1 MSHRDGTGPPRPIV
15 AGVDGSVEAV
25 AAARWAADEAG
36 RRDLPLRLVH
46 AVSQPVP
53 AHSAAALPEAF
64 SAALESD
71 GREWLDEA
79 RAAVL
84 AHRPGLAVELDLAAG
99 SPVAS
104 LVEVSRA
111 ARLVVV
117 GAVGLGGFP
126 GILAGST
133 AVALVTQGHCPVA
146 VVRGR
151 SGSVSWP
158 GPVVVGVDDSV
169 SSDLAIAAGFEEAAS
184 RGADLVVVHA
194 WLWFTSDSAYAHAR
208 RHIAALEDLELR
220 ERESLAERL
229 DRGRQKH
236 PGVAVRTVV
245 ARDRA
250 VRCLLEYSADAQL
263 LVVGSQGQGGFS
275 GMVLGP
281 VSQALLYHAT
291 CPLLVVR
298 PVAADAS

>member
-1 MSHRDGTGPPRPIV
+1 MAHRTGTGTSRPIV
-15 AGVDGSVEAV
+15 AGVDGAAAAV
-25 AAARWAADEAG
+25 AAARWAADEACHG
-36 RRDLPLRLVH
+36 DLPLRLVH
-46 AVSQPVP
+46 AVSQPAM
-53 AHSAAALPEAF
+53 AHSAAELPAEF

-71 GREWLDEA
+71 GRRWLGEA

-84 AHRPGLAVELDLAAG
+84 DGRPDLAVELDLAAG
-99 SPVAS
+99 AAVAS

-117 GAVGLGGFP
+117 GSVGLGGFP
-126 GILAGST
+126 GILVGST

-146 VVRGR
+146 VVRGDP
-151 SGSVSWP
+151 GSST

-169 SSDLAIAAGFEEAAS
+169 SSDLAIAMAFEAAAS
-184 RGADLVVVHA
+184 RDTDLVVVHA
-194 WLWFTSDSAYAHAR
+194 WLWFTSDNAYAHAR
-208 RHIAALEDLELR
+208 RHIPALEDLELR
-220 ERESLAERL
+220 ERASLAERL
-229 DRGRQKH
+229 DRGREKY
-236 PGVAVRTVV
+236 PGVAVRTVL

-263 LVVGSQGQGGFS
+263 LVVGSQGQRGFS

-281 VSQALLYHAT
+281 ISQALLYHAT

-298 PVAADAS
+298 PAAADSS

>member
-1 MSHRDGTGPPRPIV
+1 MSHSTGTGTPRPIV
-15 AGVDGSVEAV
+15 AGVDGSAEAV
-25 AAARWAADEAG
+25 AAARWAAGEAD
-36 RRDLPLRLVH
+36 RARTPLRLVH
-46 AVSQPVP
+46 AVSQPAL
-53 AHSAAALPEAF
+53 AHSAVELPGEF

-71 GREWLDEA
+71 GRTWLADA
-79 RAAVL
+79 RRAVL
-84 AHRPGLAVELDLAAG
+84 DHCPGLAVELDLAAG
-99 SPVAS
+99 AAVAS

-126 GILAGST
+126 GILVGST

-151 SGSVSWP
+151 PGAAAAS

-169 SSDLAIAAGFEEAAS
+169 SSDLAIATAFEEAAS

-194 WLWFTSDSAYAHAR
+194 WLWFTSDSAYTHAR
-208 RHIAALEDLELR
+208 RHIPVLEELESR
-220 ERESLAERL
+220 ERVSLSERL
-229 DRGRQKH
+229 DRGREKH
-236 PGVAVRTVV
+236 PGVAVRTVL

-263 LVVGSQGQGGFS
+263 LVVGSQGRGGFS

-281 VSQALLYHAT
+281 ISQALLYHAT

-298 PVAADAS
+298 PAAAGTS